1 MLLMLEG
8 LSLIYVVARGKFE
21 LNLKPF
27 KMRWGINILS
37 SILIIVF
44 AKEEASYANRRK
56 DLKQKYCLSA
66 CHNFLGYAIP
76 GVNKVSYSRY
86 FTYYN
91 LFDRSDNN
99 VQKKWVSLH
108 QLMSDLDELKMNTQK
123 KKEKRYISCH
133 NNSRHK

>member
-21 LNLKPF
+21 SNLKPF

-76 GVNKVSYSRY
+76 GER
-86 FTYYN
+86 
-91 LFDRSDNN
+91 
-99 VQKKWVSLH
+99 
-108 QLMSDLDELKMNTQK
+108 
-123 KKEKRYISCH
+123 
-133 NNSRHK
+133 

>member
-1 MLLMLEG
+1 MYE
-8 LSLIYVVARGKFE
+8 
-21 LNLKPF
+21 N
-27 KMRWGINILS
+27 GIP
-37 SILIIVF
+37 
-44 AKEEASYANRRK
+44 
-56 DLKQKYCLSA
+56 
-66 CHNFLGYAIP
+66 GGP

>member
-76 GVNKVSYSRY
+76 GVNRAIIMFRKNGY
-86 FTYYN
+86 
-91 LFDRSDNN
+91 
-99 VQKKWVSLH
+99 
-108 QLMSDLDELKMNTQK
+108 
-123 KKEKRYISCH
+123 RYINLCLIWM
-133 NNSRHK
+133 N